1 MFDVWVFLDTE
12 TKNEE
17 ELPWYRT
24 LTPYKLYVLL
34 ILLVTYLL
42 NQLDR
47 YMLAISSKAM
57 AQEIHFGDKACMKN
71 SSVLDSALGGIKCE
85 KLTSEY
91 RYEGTDDGTYMYI
104 DWVFTCSSPELKAQ
118 VSLSDHLLSV
128 VCPSVNFSHFHL
140 LLKNHLQAQFQP
152 NLPQSILG

>member
-1 MFDVWVFLDTE
+1 MLSLIFYNSYHKEAKV
-12 TKNEE
+12 EE
-17 ELPWYRT
+17 EVPWYRT

-71 SSVLDSALGGIKCE
+71 TSAQDSDFNGLKCE
-85 KLTSEY
+85 TFSSAD
-91 RYEGTDDGTYMYI
+91 RYI
-104 DWVFTCSSPELKAQ
+104 
-118 VSLSDHLLSV
+118 
-128 VCPSVNFSHFHL
+128 
-140 LLKNHLQAQFQP
+140 
-152 NLPQSILG
+152 SILKLFL